1 MEKSFHNFRTSIF
14 PYANAIIIPVYII
27 FIPLWIIRL
36 VFIDVESS
44 PELSSFVLLYLLGC
58 LAVAYAVSALLS
70 FCKVQVSQDGISGFN
85 FWGGITRRAFVRW
98 DEIEEVR
105 PIRFFGLRYLRLFCK
120 SIKKPLWI
128 PLFLNNVNEFQKL
141 VIQYSNEGNDIRGH
155 LDESNKYRLPG
166 LRKNLVRLIAV
177 LVIPFLI
184 YGASVVFYF
193 SKAPIK
199 NLVLR
204 SAYSEYLVEAIPIPT
219 LPPSLCRFY
228 IRNFSDFDINEKY
241 DGLPLLH
248 WALLGYVTGDPD
260 QRQHMLNL
268 SEFFI
273 AKGADLNALDK
284 WGRTCL
290 HLAVRNNSPELAR
303 FLLKHGAD
311 INVPAGSKLK
321 NLTPLAYARSLKKEY
336 PRTDRREVIQLLIQN
351 GAIE

>member
-1 MEKSFHNFRTSIF
+1 MEKSFHKFRPRIF
-14 PYANAIIIPVYII
+14 PYANAMIVPIYII
-27 FIPLWIIRL
+27 FIPLWIICFVL
-36 VFIDVESS
+36 IDVESS
-44 PELSSFVLLYLLGC
+44 PELSSFFLLFLLGC
-58 LAVAYAVSALLS
+58 LAIAHATSALSSL
-70 FCKVQVSQDGISGFN
+70 CGVKVSQDGVSGSTV
-85 FWGGITRRAFVRW
+85 WGIKGIFVTW
-98 DEIEEVR
+98 DDIEKVK
-105 PIRFFGLRYLRLFCK
+105 PIRLFGLRYLRLFYR
-120 SIKKPLWI
+120 SKKMPLWI

-141 VIQYSNEGNDIRGH
+141 VMQYSNEGNVIRGYI
-155 LDESNKYRLPG
+155 DESNKYRLPG